1 MPRALITGISGQDG
15 SYLSELLLE
24 KGYEVHGIVKRTA
37 IEDPS
42 HGLWRLKP
50 EAIEQLTLHVG
61 SLESY
66 PSLYE
71 CVGKAQ
77 PDEIYHLAACSF
89 VSYSMEEEFSTL
101 DVNLTGTHHLLSAA
115 HANAPES
122 RFYFAGSSEMFG
134 NAKECPQNEDTPFNP
149 RSVYGISKLAGYHLV
164 RNFRENHN
172 LKTCTGI
179 LFNHESPRRGF
190 EFVTRKITSH
200 VARIKLGMANSL
212 ELGNLDAQRDWGH
225 SRDYV
230 QAMWLM
236 MQQEEMT
243 DYVIAT
249 GISRT
254 VRLFCEK
261 AFAHV
266 GLDYRDYV
274 KTKDTLFRGSEIIPL
289 QGDPGKANKELGW
302 KATTSFDAMVAE
314 MVDFDLVALGQ

>member
-1 MPRALITGISGQDG
+1 
-15 SYLSELLLE
+15 
-24 KGYEVHGIVKRTA
+24 
-37 IEDPS
+37 
-42 HGLWRLKP
+42 
-50 EAIEQLTLHVG
+50 
-61 SLESY
+61 
-66 PSLYE
+66 
-71 CVGKAQ
+71 
-77 PDEIYHLAACSF
+77 
-89 VSYSMEEEFSTL
+89 
-101 DVNLTGTHHLLSAA
+101 
-115 HANAPES
+115 
-122 RFYFAGSSEMFG
+122 MFG

-236 MQQEEMT
+236 MQQKEMT

-274 KTKDTLFRGSEIIPL
+274 QTKDTLFRGSEMTPL
-289 QGDPGKANKELGW
+289 QGDPAKANKELGW
-302 KATTSFDAMVAE
+302 KAETSFDVMVAE